1 MGRKGFTL
9 IELVMVI
16 VIVGILA
23 AVAIP
28 RFIDLRNEARRAVC
42 QSHVG
47 AIRTGIANWYAQ
59 FNVNGSCPST
69 GNCSSTGFPVVAQLD
84 NETSYFGREYF
95 TDGKLP
101 PIADLTGPNNASWAD
116 SYNETSGVINI
127 TGCCGD

>member
-16 VIVGILA
+16 VIIGILA

-28 RFIDLRNEARRAVC
+28 RFIDLRNEARKAVC
-42 QSHVG
+42 QSDVG

-69 GNCSSTGFPVVAQLD
+69 GNCSANGFPVTAQLNSSNSFFGTNYFAD
-84 NETSYFGREYF
+84 GTLPKTS
-95 TDGKLP
+95 D
-101 PIADLTGPNNASWAD
+101 ITGAANSTW
-116 SYNETSGVINI
+116 SSFYNETTGVLNI
-127 TGCCGD
+127 TSCCG

>member
-28 RFIDLRNEARRAVC
+28 RFIDLRNEAKRAVC
-42 QSHVG
+42 QSDVG

-69 GNCSSTGFPVVAQLD
+69 GNCSSTGFPSAAQL
-84 NETSYFGREYF
+84 NSSNSFFGVNYF
-95 TDGKLP
+95 TDGTLP
-101 PIADLTGPNNASWAD
+101 PVADLTGPNNTSWAD
-116 SYNETSGVINI
+116 SYNETTGVIDI
-127 TGCCGD
+127 AGCCG